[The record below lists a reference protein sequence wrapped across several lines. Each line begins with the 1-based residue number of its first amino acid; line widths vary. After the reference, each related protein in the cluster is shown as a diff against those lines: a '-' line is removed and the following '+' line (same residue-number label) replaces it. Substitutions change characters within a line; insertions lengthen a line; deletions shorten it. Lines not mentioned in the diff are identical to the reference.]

1 MQVRCT
7 AKPREKDPQPR
18 GLKGR
23 LYPPLSF
30 QHLVQFNLP
39 NVPYGARLL
48 EPQVGELSWDRAPPE
63 VVDDAGDKQ
72 PGKTKEGQQQDER
85 NQHTSNT
92 VYINYVSIFFNP
104 PGNTWKVIFT
114 CGLVSAVKLK
124 LSCVLDSVWV
134 PRPICPIKKK
144 KENVKIFRQV
154 VIFGVILPFYK
165 G

>member
-1 MQVRCT
+1 MGQGQVISTSERST
-7 AKPREKDPQPR
+7 
-18 GLKGR
+18 
-23 LYPPLSF
+23 S
-30 QHLVQFNLP
+30 VQFNLP

-92 VYINYVSIFFNP
+92 VCINYVSIFFNP

-114 CGLVSAVKLK
+114 CSLVSAVKLK

-134 PRPICPIKKK
+134 PRPICP
-144 KENVKIFRQV
+144 
-154 VIFGVILPFYK
+154 
-165 G
+165 

>member
-18 GLKGR
+18 GPKGR

-72 PGKTKEGQQQDER
+72 PGKANDESNKMKEAS
-85 NQHTSNT
+85 T
-92 VYINYVSIFFNP
+92 P
-104 PGNTWKVIFT
+104 
-114 CGLVSAVKLK
+114 AVPVDL
-124 LSCVLDSVWV
+124 LTM
-134 PRPICPIKKK
+134 
-144 KENVKIFRQV
+144 
-154 VIFGVILPFYK
+154 Y
-165 G
+165 

>member
-48 EPQVGELSWDRAPPE
+48 EPQVGEFSWDRAPPE
-63 VVDDAGDKQ
+63 VVVDAGDKQ
-72 PGKTKEGQQQDER
+72 PGETKEGQQQDER
-85 NQHTSNT
+85 NQHTNPSKT
-92 VYINYVSIFFNP
+92 VYNNYVPILFNQ
-104 PGNTWKVIFT
+104 PGNTWKMSFI
-114 CGLVSAVKLK
+114 CSLVSAV
-124 LSCVLDSVWV
+124 
-134 PRPICPIKKK
+134 
-144 KENVKIFRQV
+144 N
-154 VIFGVILPFYK
+154 
-165 G
+165 

>member
-72 PGKTKEGQQQDER
+72 PGKSNEGEQQDEKKPAH
-85 NQHTSNT
+85 QYQ
-92 VYINYVSIFFNP
+92 YIYLPCINP
-104 PGNTWKVIFT
+104 FQP
-114 CGLVSAVKLK
+114 AEQYLK
-124 LSCVLDSVWV
+124 SDIYL
-134 PRPICPIKKK
+134 
-144 KENVKIFRQV
+144 
-154 VIFGVILPFYK
+154 
-165 G
+165 